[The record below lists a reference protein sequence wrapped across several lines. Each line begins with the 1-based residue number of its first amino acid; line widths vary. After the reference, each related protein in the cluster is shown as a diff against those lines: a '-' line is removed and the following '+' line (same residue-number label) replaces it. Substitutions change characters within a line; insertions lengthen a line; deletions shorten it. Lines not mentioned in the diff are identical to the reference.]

1 MKRDPPDSDDKESR
15 EQMRDGRKR
24 LRGYG
29 TGIRRGAVFLLAGM
43 LLWQQPVTAFAT
55 SASRAAKEKKEAE
68 QKLNEANKRANE
80 AQQKITNTQ
89 SEVTSLSSELSE
101 LIAEITLLEADI
113 DYKNEQIHEAQGEYD
128 AAKVREE
135 EQYDA
140 MKKRIKYMYE
150 RGETE
155 YLDILLQ
162 VKSMTELL
170 NKSEY
175 IEALYTYD
183 REKLE
188 EFQETKLQVKQYKAQ
203 LENEKAEM
211 EGMQLEYAAQQTEL
225 ENTIARKRQEIA
237 NFDEQLAAAQAEA
250 AAYTATIAKKNEQIR
265 QAQAEEARRRAEAQ
279 RVAEEASRQA
289 AEAARQAELASSA
302 AEESAQLG
310 DAIIAQN
317 PGGNPDLNN
326 TQNVQAP
333 PAAQTSAST
342 TAASQGP
349 KAETTKAQTPETT
362 KAASSGGSGKGQS
375 VANYAMQFI
384 GNPYVYGGTSLTN
397 GADCSGFV
405 QSVYKNFGVSLPR
418 SSSQQRSAGTAV
430 DYADAQPGDIVCY
443 AGHVGIYIGNGQIV
457 HASSPTTGI
466 KVGNATYRSILSVRR
481 ILN

>member
-1 MKRDPPDSDDKESR
+1 
-15 EQMRDGRKR
+15 MRDRRKNCFWVK
-24 LRGYG
+24 
-29 TGIRRGAVFLLAGM
+29 IRQGGMLLLAGV
-43 LLWQQPVTAFAT
+43 LLWQQPLTVFAT
-55 SASRAAKEKKEAE
+55 SAGQAAKEKKEAE
-68 QKLNEANKRANE
+68 KKLNDANRRANE
-80 AQQKITNTQ
+80 AQQKRNNAQ
-89 SEVTSLSSELSE
+89 SEVATLSSELSE
-101 LIAEITLLEADI
+101 LLAEISLLEVDI
-113 DYKNEQIHEAQGEYD
+113 AYKNDQIHEAQGEYD
-128 AAKVREE
+128 AAKTREE
-135 EQYDA
+135 TQYEA

-162 VKSMTELL
+162 VKSMTDLL

-188 EFQETKLQVKQYKAQ
+188 EYQETKLQVKQYKAQ

-211 EGMQLEYAAQQTEL
+211 EGMQLEYEAQQAEL
-225 ENTIARKRQEIA
+225 ETTIAQKRQEIA
-237 NFDEQLAAAQAEA
+237 DFDVQLAKAKSEA
-250 AAYTATIAKKNEQIR
+250 AAYTAAIAKKNEQIR

-279 RVAEEASRQA
+279 RQAEAASRQA
-289 AEAARQAELASSA
+289 AEAASLAAAASTAA
-302 AEESAQLG
+302 AENPAEEEGL
-310 DAIIAQN
+310 IAQN
-317 PGGNPDLNN
+317 PISDPGGSN

-333 PAAQTSAST
+333 TAAQTTAAAST
-342 TAASQGP
+342 TAAEGP
-349 KAETTKAQTPETT
+349 KAETTKSSGSPA
-362 KAASSGGSGKGQS
+362 KSSGGGSGQA
-375 VANYAMQFI
+375 VVNYAMQFI

-430 DYADAQPGDIVCY
+430 DYADAQPGDIICY

>member
-1 MKRDPPDSDDKESR
+1 MIKEIER
-15 EQMRDGRKR
+15 QMGNRQKK
-24 LRGYG
+24 G
-29 TGIRRGAVFLLAGM
+29 TKGIRRVGIVLLAGA
-43 LLWQQPVTAFAT
+43 LLWQQPLTAFAT
-55 SASRAAKEKKEAE
+55 SASKAAKEKKEAE
-68 QKLNEANKRANE
+68 QKLNDANRKASE
-80 AQQKITNTQ
+80 AQQKISSAQ

-101 LIAEITLLEADI
+101 LIADISLLETDI
-113 DYKNEQIHEAQGEYD
+113 EYKNQQIHEAQGEYD

-135 EQYDA
+135 TQYEA

-188 EFQETKLQVKQYKAQ
+188 EYQETKLQVKQYKAQ

-211 EGMQLEYAAQQTEL
+211 EGMQLEYAAQKEEL
-225 ENTIARKRQEIA
+225 ETTIAQKRKEIA
-237 NFDEQLAAAQAEA
+237 NFDEQLASARAEA

-279 RVAEEASRQA
+279 RQAEEASRQA
-289 AEAARQAELASSA
+289 AEAASSA
-302 AEESAQLG
+302 AAESLAMAEG
-310 DAIIAQN
+310 IIAQN
-317 PGGNPDLNN
+317 PGGDQGAGD
-326 TQNVQAP
+326 TQLAQAP
-333 PAAQTSAST
+333 AAPST
-342 TAASQGP
+342 TAASEGP
-349 KAETTKAQTPETT
+349 KAETTKATDPAPA
-362 KAASSGGSGKGQS
+362 KAASSGGSAQGQS

-405 QSVYKNFGVSLPR
+405 QSVYKNFGVTLPR
-418 SSSQQRSAGTAV
+418 NSTQQRSAGTAV
-430 DYADAQPGDIVCY
+430 DYANAQPGDIICY

-457 HASSPTTGI
+457 HASSPSTGI
-466 KVGNATYRSILSVRR
+466 KIGNATYRSILSVRR
-481 ILN
+481 IFN

>member
-24 LRGYG
+24 LRGY
-29 TGIRRGAVFLLAGM
+29 GM

-289 AEAARQAELASSA
+289 AEAARQSL
-302 AEESAQLG
+302 
-310 DAIIAQN
+310 
-317 PGGNPDLNN
+317 
-326 TQNVQAP
+326 
-333 PAAQTSAST
+333 PAARRRRALSWGMPLSPRIRA
-342 TAASQGP
+342 G
-349 KAETTKAQTPETT
+349 
-362 KAASSGGSGKGQS
+362 
-375 VANYAMQFI
+375 I
-384 GNPYVYGGTSLTN
+384 RILTILRT
-397 GADCSGFV
+397 FRLLP
-405 QSVYKNFGVSLPR
+405 LPR
-418 SSSQQRSAGTAV
+418 LRLPPQQRPRGLKRRQLRPKPRRPLRLPAAAVLARDSLWQTTPCSLSATLTSTEAP
-430 DYADAQPGDIVCY
+430 A
-443 AGHVGIYIGNGQIV
+443 
-457 HASSPTTGI
+457 
-466 KVGNATYRSILSVRR
+466 
-481 ILN
+481 